1 VEHGVDLFIA
11 ETADEI
17 ANRICEI
24 YNNEELLARIAK
36 NGSEKIETLFGK
48 ASLRNRLQELVD
60 FISEQDD

>member
-24 YNNEELLARIAK
+24 YNNEELLASIAK

-48 ASLRNRLQELVD
+48 ASLRKRLQELVD
-60 FISEQDD
+60 FISERDD